1 MDISTS
7 KWLAYILRHGSA
19 DHGLWLWPG
28 GWADL
33 HHVAALRGSSCSIY
47 HLMEIADL
55 DQDGRFQ
62 VLVMG
67 GWWIRA
73 TPPEERCYQKWL
85 NNGALWDQWIS
96 LPPPPPP
103 PGLAKGD
110 TTDEDDGAWSTDE
123 PKYVPEPH
131 YWSGAW

>member
-19 DHGLWLWPG
+19 DHSLWLWPG

-33 HHVAALRGSSCSIY
+33 RHVAALRGIWCSVY
-47 HLMEIADL
+47 HLLEIADR
-55 DQDGRFQ
+55 DREGRFQ

-85 NNGALWDQWIS
+85 NSCALWDI
-96 LPPPPPP
+96 PPPPP

-110 TTDEDDGAWSTDE
+110 STDEDDGAWGND
-123 PKYVPEPH
+123 EPH
-131 YWSGAW
+131 YWTGAW

>member
-1 MDISTS
+1 MDVSTS

-33 HHVAALRGSSCSIY
+33 HHVAALRGIRCSVY
-47 HLMEIADL
+47 HLLETVDF
-55 DQDGRFQ
+55 DREGRFQ
-62 VLVMG
+62 VLMNG

-73 TPPEERCYQKWL
+73 TPPEERCFQKWL
-85 NNGALWDQWIS
+85 KSGADQPTW

-103 PGLAKGD
+103 PPLPTPGLAQDD
-110 TTDEDDGAWSTDE
+110 TPDEDNDDE